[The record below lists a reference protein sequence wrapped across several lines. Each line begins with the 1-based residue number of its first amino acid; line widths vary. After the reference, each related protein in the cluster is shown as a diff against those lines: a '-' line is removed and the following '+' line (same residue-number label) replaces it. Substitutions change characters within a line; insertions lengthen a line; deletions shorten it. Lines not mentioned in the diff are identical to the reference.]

1 MAVVVAIDAGT
12 TGVRSMAIDES
23 GTEIGYAYRVFPQH
37 YPAPGWVEHDPNE
50 IWEATTATL
59 DELCESLRESNDGHP
74 PAVSALGITNQRETV
89 VAWDRRS
96 GQPLAPAIVWQ
107 DVRTARRC
115 AELEASGYQSEVRR
129 LTGLVLSPYF
139 SGTKAEWLLRD
150 GGVESGPDLALG
162 TVDSWLMW
170 KLSGGTAFVT
180 DATNAS
186 RTLLY
191 DIAEGRWSSQMCDL
205 LSVPANALPEVRPSS
220 GRFCLTAHTTAL
232 GAGIAVSGVAGD
244 QQAALFG
251 QGCHSVGMAKNTY
264 GTGSFVLMNVGNVC
278 PEPIDGLLTTIA
290 WDLGDGPIYALEG
303 SIFATGAAVGW
314 LRDGLDMVTSPSE
327 AEALA
332 VSVTDSAGVVMV
344 PAFAGLGS
352 PWWDP
357 DARAALFGMTFA
369 TRPAHV
375 ARATIES
382 MALQTRDVVEAMT
395 AGTGRAITEL
405 RIDGGAATNDLLCT
419 LQADHL
425 NAFVSRPAVT
435 ETTAFGAAMLAGLAE
450 GVWSS
455 THEVAALWRLERRF
469 EPSADRWAAD
479 ETHARWRRALALT
492 RGWAAESAAANSGG

>member
-12 TGVRSMAIDES
+12 TGVRSMAVDES
-23 GTEIGYAYRVFPQH
+23 GTEVGYAYQAFAQH
-37 YPAPGWVEHDPNE
+37 YPAPGLVEHDPSE
-50 IWEATTATL
+50 IWEVTTATL
-59 DELCESLRESNDGHP
+59 NVLCEVLRASNDGRM

-107 DVRTARRC
+107 DVRTAARC
-115 AELEASGYQSEVRR
+115 AELEAAGYQNEVRQR
-129 LTGLVLSPYF
+129 TGLVLSPYF

-150 GGVESGPDLALG
+150 GGVERGPDLALG

-170 KLSGGTAFVT
+170 KLSGGTAFAT

-191 DIAEGRWSSQMCDL
+191 DIVAGQWSSQLCNL
-205 LSVPANALPEVRPSS
+205 LSVPTNALPEVRPSS
-220 GRFCLTAHTTAL
+220 GRFCLTADTTAL

-251 QGCHSVGMAKNTY
+251 QACHSVGMAKNTY
-264 GTGSFVLMNVGNVC
+264 GTGSFVLMNVGDVC
-278 PEPIDGLLTTIA
+278 PEPIDGLLTTVA
-290 WDLGDGPIYALEG
+290 WDLGEGPTYALEG

-314 LRDGLDMVTSPSE
+314 LRDGLDMVTSPSD

-332 VSVTDSAGVVMV
+332 VSVSDSAGVVMV

-357 DARAALFGMTFA
+357 DARAALLGMTFA

-382 MALQTRDVVEAMT
+382 MALQTRDVVEAMS

-405 RIDGGAATNDLLCT
+405 RIDGGAATNDLLCAM
-419 LQADHL
+419 QADHL
-425 NAFVSRPAVT
+425 GASVSRPAVT
-435 ETTAFGAAMLAGLAE
+435 ETTALGAAMLAGLAE

-455 THEVAALWRLERRF
+455 TREVAALWRLERRF
-469 EPSADRWAAD
+469 EPSGDRSVAD
-479 ETHARWRRALALT
+479 ENHAQWRRALALT
-492 RGWAAESAAANSGG
+492 RGWASGSAVPTSEG